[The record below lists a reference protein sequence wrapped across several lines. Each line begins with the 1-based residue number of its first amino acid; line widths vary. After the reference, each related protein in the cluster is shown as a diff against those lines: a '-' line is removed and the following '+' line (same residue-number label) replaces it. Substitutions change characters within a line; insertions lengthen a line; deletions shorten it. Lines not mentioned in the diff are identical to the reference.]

1 MPYIPKKI
9 RPKLDFFISEL
20 IDPKRCA
27 LLSPSYEETINELI
41 KLILDEG
48 ELNYTITKL
57 CWDFWKKDPCYTTG
71 NTIVECF
78 ERTSARAFCTIE
90 PLNDLDYFIYEII
103 SGVHNRPIMP
113 LVATQGV
120 LRCAQLE
127 FYRRVL
133 APYEDKKR
141 KQNGDVY
148 EN

>member
-1 MPYIPKKI
+1 MPYISKDI
-9 RPKLDFFISEL
+9 RPKLDFYIVEL
-20 IDPKRCA
+20 TDPLKDILR
-27 LLSPSYEETINELI
+27 SVTYEETINELI

-48 ELNYTITKL
+48 ELNYVITKL
-57 CWDFWKKDPCYTTG
+57 CWAFWLKDPCYTTG
-71 NTIVECF
+71 NTIIECL
-78 ERTSARAFCTIE
+78 ERTSARAFCTVE

-133 APYEDKKR
+133 VPYEDKKR